1 MRYIKRVAVVAVACG
16 LLAACETPAVTE
28 KPTTVQTTTTH
39 ERLVELPPA
48 KRKPTAAVYAFP
60 DKTGKRK
67 PTEKYASYSR
77 AVTQGAA
84 SILIKALNDAGGGE
98 WFDVLP
104 RGNLQ
109 DVLRERKI
117 IRKVRAQSNEQT
129 APRLPKLSFAGVI
142 FEGGVIGFDSNTM
155 TGGIGARFLGIGA
168 NTEYR
173 KDTVTVYLHATSS
186 STGELLHS
194 VQARKTIFSYALQ
207 ASVFKFVSYKELLE
221 AEAGVTNNEPNMV
234 ALRQAIEEALYA
246 MIVEGS
252 QKGLWQ
258 FQSEAARE
266 RIVERYR
273 ARKERERRR
282 VEQILAAP
290 NEQEQASEEV
300 QSPDI

>member
-129 APRLPKLSFAGVI
+129 APRLPKLSFAGVL

-258 FQSEAARE
+258 FHSEAARE

>member
-1 MRYIKRVAVVAVACG
+1 MRYFERAVVVAVACG
-16 LLAACETPAVTE
+16 LLAACQTPAVTE
-28 KPTTVQTTTTH
+28 QPTTVQTTTTH

-48 KRKPTAAVYAFP
+48 KRQPTAAVYAFP

-84 SILIKALNDAGGGE
+84 SILIKALNDAGGGD

-117 IRKVRAQSNEQT
+117 IRKVRARSNEQT

-221 AEAGVTNNEPNMV
+221 AEAGITNNEPNMV

-266 RIVERYR
+266 RTVERYR

-282 VEQILAAP
+282 VEQILAKP
-290 NEQEQASEEV
+290 EQADAAA
-300 QSPDI
+300 PDI